1 MVEPETV
8 AVDGGRTRSLSQE
21 WSRAFTLM
29 LVLLLAVGITTVA
42 GVRQIVGEFSGT
54 AQRLDRESTIVAS
67 LGTSLIDHEA
77 TAHQL
82 LSGAPVDRQAYLRQ
96 QDQISVAF
104 RDALATFPAKDAR
117 DALSQA
123 ARSWQAALTRAGLW
137 GDQVSA
143 LQGAHD
149 ELQAQLGADSDV
161 ARDLL
166 LGLQKPA
173 LEAMRKGLAAD
184 AGVERLLLV
193 ALAALFGAALAVTG
207 YFRRRVATKDLGE
220 LADAFNG
227 MTGALHEH
235 DLATTLRATHDSLT
249 GLANR
254 ASLIERLAE
263 SLHAGSDRRARKESV
278 LSIDIDD
285 FKNVNYS
292 VGDAGRDALLVQ
304 LAGRL
309 KDCVRPHDLVASLGG
324 DEFAIVVL
332 EDDAGSAA
340 VVIAERILEVLRA
353 PFTVGGT
360 DLQISASIGVAQ
372 RRPETLDAGE
382 LLRDADFAMEMAKS
396 GGKNRYQ
403 LFDVQLHDDM
413 VARSALKADL
423 ALAVSSHQLLL

>member
-29 LVLLLAVGITTVA
+29 LVLLLAVGITTFA

-82 LSGAPVDRQAYLRQ
+82 LSGAPVDRQAFLRQ

-104 RDALATFPAKDAR
+104 RDALGTFPAKDAR

-207 YFRRRVATKDLGE
+207 YFRRRMATKDLGE

-278 LSIDIDD
+278 LSIDID
-285 FKNVNYS
+285 
-292 VGDAGRDALLVQ
+292 
-304 LAGRL
+304 
-309 KDCVRPHDLVASLGG
+309 
-324 DEFAIVVL
+324 
-332 EDDAGSAA
+332 
-340 VVIAERILEVLRA
+340 
-353 PFTVGGT
+353 
-360 DLQISASIGVAQ
+360 
-372 RRPETLDAGE
+372 
-382 LLRDADFAMEMAKS
+382 
-396 GGKNRYQ
+396 
-403 LFDVQLHDDM
+403 
-413 VARSALKADL
+413 
-423 ALAVSSHQLLL
+423 